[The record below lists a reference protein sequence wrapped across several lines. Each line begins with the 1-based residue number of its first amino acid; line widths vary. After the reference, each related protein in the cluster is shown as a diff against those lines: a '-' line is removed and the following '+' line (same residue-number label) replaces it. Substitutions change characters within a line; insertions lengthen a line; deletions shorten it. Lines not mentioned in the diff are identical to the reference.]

1 MPRLVSQNPS
11 YRRHKASGQAVVT
24 LAGQDVYLGPYGT
37 AASKR
42 EYDRVVGEF
51 LARGRQLAGSGD
63 VRRVADVIL
72 SYWTHAKA
80 YHAGPQ
86 CRSELR
92 SLKLVLAMLRRLYGD
107 TLAREFGPLAL
118 QTLRAAMI
126 KAGWSRPY
134 VNSQIGRV
142 KRCFKWATSQELVPP
157 SVFHGLLA
165 VPGLRRGKTDARETE
180 PVKPVPD
187 AWVDA
192 TIQHVSRQV
201 AGLIRLQWASGMR
214 PGEAVIMRG
223 CDLDTSGKVWVYTP
237 ERHKTEH
244 HGHERPIYLGPQAQA
259 VVRLFLK
266 TDLSAYLF
274 SPADADRERRE
285 AQQEARKTPLS
296 CGNVPGSN
304 RRRRPGRAPT
314 DRYTVDSYRQAIVNG
329 CDAAF
334 PPPAALARQRVKGG
348 RQRRSVGRR
357 TQSGGSGS
365 GRSGGRNCSCGR
377 PTTAGTRTSFGTTL
391 RRASASSTALRR
403 PG

>member
-1 MPRLVSQNPS
+1 
-11 YRRHKASGQAVVT
+11 
-24 LAGQDVYLGPYGT
+24 
-37 AASKR
+37 
-42 EYDRVVGEF
+42 
-51 LARGRQLAGSGD
+51 
-63 VRRVADVIL
+63 
-72 SYWTHAKA
+72 
-80 YHAGPQ
+80 
-86 CRSELR
+86 
-92 SLKLVLAMLRRLYGD
+92 
-107 TLAREFGPLAL
+107 
-118 QTLRAAMI
+118 MI

-259 VVRLFLK
+259 VVRQFLK

-274 SPADADRERRE
+274 SPADADRLRRE
-285 AQQEARKTPLS
+285 AQHEARKTPLS

-314 DRYTVDSYRQAIVNG
+314 DRYTVDSYRRAIVNG

-334 PPPAALARQRVKGG
+334 PPPAELTRQRVKGAKAKALRWETDAEW
-348 RQRRSVGRR
+348 RQRLGKERWAELLAWQTDHRWHPHQLRHNAATRIRKQYGLEAARVVLGQKSAKVAEIYAEVDQTKAEAIMAEVG
-357 TQSGGSGS
+357 
-365 GRSGGRNCSCGR
+365 
-377 PTTAGTRTSFGTTL
+377 
-391 RRASASSTALRR
+391 
-403 PG
+403 